1 MDLET
6 KQKSTKP
13 LLTRANVI
21 LIDSE
26 MMPIVMIVYSEQI
39 LSKGFRIL
47 EQHKQVRLADEWVLG
62 IFLSHFPQ
70 YGDCRN
76 YHHA

>member
-13 LLTRANVI
+13 LLTRANII

-47 EQHKQVRLADEWVLG
+47 EQPKQVMLADEWVLG
-62 IFLSHFPQ
+62 ILSRFPQ